1 MDNFSDKVMSSIAL
15 SLIFITLN
23 KSLVWNFWSQQ
34 RFVDDIIY
42 EESLVGEEEELG
54 HHHAQAEAGDGVAEN
69 HQCVLVRESG
79 GGIMFYLTCQYL
91 SHWLP
96 LQGHGLLLLHSLCSW
111 SRHTESLLHSSIYT
125 GLSHIITYFQFKTDS
140 DSLWYISTSE
150 NWEHKWNGRN
160 NTDCCQLL

>member
-15 SLIFITLN
+15 SLIFITLCM
-23 KSLVWNFWSQQ
+23 SLAWNIWSQQ
-34 RFVDDIIY
+34 TCRWHHLWRVPCRRGGGAVPPPRPGRSRRRRSREPSACPQSERVE
-42 EESLVGEEEELG
+42 EES
-54 HHHAQAEAGDGVAEN
+54 
-69 HQCVLVRESG
+69 RFSG
-79 GGIMFYLTCQYL
+79 SVNICDNVFHCRVF
-91 SHWLP
+91 
-96 LQGHGLLLLHSLCSW
+96 LLHSLCSW